1 MEKVI
6 LSQNKHWKS
15 NYSDLHNR
23 EILETLITNLKTKHI
38 QVLQGIRRSGKS
50 TLFKLLINHLSLSVD
65 PKEIVYINLDDPF
78 FIQYTHEPTKM
89 YEIIQTAEK
98 ITQTKAKYL
107 FFDEVQAIE
116 GWEHYIKS
124 IYDSG
129 EYTKIFITGSNST
142 LLNGKLATLL
152 SGRYL
157 SSFVA
162 PFSFMEVLRIEGIT
176 EYMSLLEQLPK
187 VLNIVDGMMKYG
199 SFAEV
204 YATYEEL
211 KRPLISTYY
220 DTIILKDCVAT
231 HGIRDFKSFKELSFY
246 LISNPA
252 TLYSYASLGKVIGM
266 HDKSAKEYVSY
277 LEESYLLNEVKLL
290 SYSLKEQQNNKKKAY
305 FIDNGFF
312 ALNFSFSSN
321 TGRLLENLV
330 FSELVKSGCEIY
342 YYKNDYECDFILKT
356 PEGLEAIQVCYELND
371 QNRKREFGAL
381 EKFSKQFPLKRQTII
396 TYNQDE
402 RNGEIVVVPFWKYFY
417 ERAKIKH

>member
-6 LSQNKHWKS
+6 LSQNKHWK
-15 NYSDLHNR
+15 NRYTNLYGR
-23 EILETLITNLKTKHI
+23 EILDLLINNLKTKHI

-50 TLFKLLINHLSLSVD
+50 TLFKLLINHLNESVN
-65 PKEIVYINLDDPF
+65 PKEILYINLDDPF
-78 FIQYTHEPTKM
+78 FIQYAHEPTKL
-89 YEIIQTAEK
+89 YEIVQTAEK
-98 ITQTKAKYL
+98 ITQVKVKYL
-107 FFDEVQAIE
+107 FFDEVQSIE

-124 IYDSG
+124 IYDGG

-157 SSFVA
+157 SSFVT
-162 PFSFMEVLRIEGIT
+162 PLSYMELLAIEGIHD
-176 EYMSLLEQLPK
+176 YMELIEKLPK
-187 VLNIVDGMMKYG
+187 VLNMVDSMMKYG
-199 SFAEV
+199 SFVEI
-204 YATYEEL
+204 YTIDEEL

-252 TLYSYASLGKVIGM
+252 TLYSYSSLGKVIGM

-277 LEESYLLNEVKLL
+277 LEESYLIQEMKMF

-321 TGRLLENLV
+321 LGTLLENLV
-330 FSELVKSGCEIY
+330 FTELVKAGYEIY
-342 YYKNDYECDFILKT
+342 FYKNDFECDFVIKT
-356 PEGLEAIQVCYELND
+356 LDGLEGIQVCYELND
-371 QNRKREFGAL
+371 QNRKREFGGL
-381 EKFSKQFPLKRQTII
+381 QKLSKQFSLTKQTII
-396 TYNQDE
+396 TYNQEETSDV
-402 RNGEIVVVPFWKYFY
+402 ISVIPFWKYFY
-417 ERAKIKH
+417 RD